1 MKAKFTISE
10 LLQPSDMLLHYM
22 KLTTAIVGANWLL
35 NDNKEDYYSGF
46 GCILTAVQDYNK
58 SFALLC
64 TADLKAAAAS
74 LVRIQMD
81 NLLYLY
87 AEFLNP
93 ERVLDKVYNKDKKL
107 ADIRI
112 ADKPIKQK
120 ELLQRLEERFNGVSD
135 IWARY
140 CNFIHPSICHHKIK
154 FNVGRDSV
162 ISDMIF
168 INQAITEILED
179 VASPLEKELKKKS

>member
-1 MKAKFTISE
+1 
-10 LLQPSDMLLHYM
+10 MLFR
-22 KLTTAIVGANWLL
+22 
-35 NDNKEDYYSGF
+35 S
-46 GCILTAVQDYNK
+46 
-58 SFALLC
+58 
-64 TADLKAAAAS
+64 
-74 LVRIQMD
+74 IQMD

-179 VASPLEKELKKKS
+179 VASPLEKELKKKRLYSKYKRNLQEEISKYIYFTKEDEGIE